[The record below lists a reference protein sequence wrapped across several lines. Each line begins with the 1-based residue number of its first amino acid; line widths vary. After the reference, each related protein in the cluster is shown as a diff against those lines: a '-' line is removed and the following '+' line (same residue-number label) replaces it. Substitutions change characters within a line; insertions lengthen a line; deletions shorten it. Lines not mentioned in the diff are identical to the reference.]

1 MIANTLISA
10 ESKSSASFPAP
21 GHSLKESG
29 AERAARPRG
38 STVPRVREVISKGVG
53 RVAYGFAFGLS
64 FPVHIMSRAVSRN
77 NAVGFADRDAN
88 SFTGRDRSMK
98 VSANSKPE
106 SFLTRK
112 LNWGF
117 RRYVRRFISRNF
129 NAVRVANTESLQ
141 AEIRGPLICFVNHPG
156 WWDPMT
162 AVLVTDEFFSKR
174 RFHAPMDAV
183 ALKKY
188 PILEKLGFFP
198 LDRDTNAGLKDF
210 LRHAQKL
217 LEDDSTIFWL
227 TPTGRFTDVRD
238 RAPFMG
244 GLGHI
249 SKANPVVSVL
259 PVAVEYTF
267 WNERYPELLIEFGP
281 VLSTTSLPLDKA
293 ERSLMLEES
302 LTRVQVS
309 LAQKAINRSP
319 EGFTT
324 IALGQSG
331 IGGMYDWLRRVTAFL
346 TGRTFQSRHD
356 STAVRPPQ
364 TTRSEH
370 S

>member
-1 MIANTLISA
+1 MIANTLISS
-10 ESKSSASFPAP
+10 ESTSSVSVPVP
-21 GHSLKESG
+21 GQISKESG
-29 AERAARPRG
+29 VGAAQPWAG
-38 STVPRVREVISKGVG
+38 TAPSVTEIISKGVG

-64 FPVHIMSRAVSRN
+64 IPVLIMSRAVSRN
-77 NAVGFADRDAN
+77 NAIGLGDRDAN
-88 SFTGRDRSMK
+88 SVTGRDRSMK
-98 VSANSKPE
+98 ASSASKPE
-106 SFLTRK
+106 SFFSRK

-129 NAVRVANTESLQ
+129 NAVRVANTESFQ
-141 AEIRGPLICFVNHPG
+141 SGIRGPLICFVNHPG

-162 AVLVTDEFFSKR
+162 AVLVTDEFFPKR

-227 TPTGRFTDVRD
+227 TPTGRFTDIRD

-249 SKANPVVSVL
+249 TKAEPLVSVL

-281 VLSTTSLPLDKA
+281 VLYTDTLPLDKA
-293 ERSLMLEES
+293 ERSLMLEEA
-302 LTRVQVS
+302 LTRVQAS
-309 LAQKAINRSP
+309 LAQKAIKRSP

-331 IGGMYDWLRRVTAFL
+331 VGGMYDWLRRATAFL
-346 TGRTFQSRHD
+346 TGRTFQSRHE
-356 STAVRPPQ
+356 STAVKPPQ
-364 TTRSEH
+364 ATRSEP